1 MDIYEPK
8 QIFFINGGLYY
19 FDNGQWCP
27 YTIIAVAPS
36 NGGRKITQTIIQEDM
51 KLHTTIFTRAQI
63 LAFGTGV
70 IADQAIVLPKAAA
83 GFKNQ
88 LRSITETLKVGTGG
102 NPFTGEGQ
110 LQYFLKGFENNA
122 NGGNGLFTDNTD
134 CINSTVNRITR
145 VDLQNQ
151 RGNNGSMQTNFQA
164 TLNSITLDDDLKIGT
179 SVGGFG
185 IHDGNPDATLTID
198 VAYNVLKVE

>member
-1 MDIYEPK
+1 MEPK
-8 QIFFINGGLYY
+8 PIFLIDNGLYY
-19 FDNGQWCP
+19 LDNGNYYP
-27 YTIIAVAPS
+27 FRIAS
-36 NGGRKITQTIIQEDM
+36 LGGGGSRKTIIQEDM
-51 KLHTTIFTRAQI
+51 KLHTTVFTRAQI

-70 IADQAIVLPKAAA
+70 IADQAIVLPKAAS

-102 NPFTGEGQ
+102 NPFTGDGQ
-110 LQYFLKGFENNA
+110 LQYFLKGFENNDNA
-122 NGGNGLFTDNTD
+122 GNGLFTDNTD
-134 CINSTVNRITR
+134 CITKAVNRITR

-151 RGNNGSMQTNFQA
+151 KANNGSMQNNFQA

-179 SVGGFG
+179 SIGGFG

-198 VAYNVLKVE
+198 VVYNVLKVQ